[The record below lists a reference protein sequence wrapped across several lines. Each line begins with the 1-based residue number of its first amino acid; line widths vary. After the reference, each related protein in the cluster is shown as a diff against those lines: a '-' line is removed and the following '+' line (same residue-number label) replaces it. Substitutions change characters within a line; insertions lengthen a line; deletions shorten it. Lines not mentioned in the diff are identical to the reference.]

1 MPRYSKRSYRRPSQ
15 KSRLKKRWYFDA
27 SIPKSVPLI
36 GGSSLKMGSGNLSKR
51 SLNSIVKEVQ
61 LKNAVLKHK
70 VIDNAGTTATML
82 ANTHITHNPLGN
94 IPIGTGE
101 NARLSTDI
109 IVKSIMFH
117 FAITPNLLN
126 PAPLTNAPIFLRFM
140 WVRSETDVLA
150 SQDIF
155 GSGLGTSSLYISGF
169 SGTILSPLDK
179 DKVTILSD
187 TTVKIPQGNLSTINN
202 TILYKTE
209 CPLKDFPFRYSTPT
223 SAFSVVNKNVYL
235 VVFPYQDQG
244 VTGTTNICNYQFT
257 ADIQYVDSR

>member
-15 KSRLKKRWYFDA
+15 NSRLKKRWYFDA

-70 VIDNAGTTATML
+70 VIDTAATATML

-94 IPIGTGE
+94 IPVGTGE

-109 IVKSIMFH
+109 VIKSIIYH
-117 FAITPNLLN
+117 FTITPNLAN
-126 PAPLTNAPIFLRFM
+126 GAPLTNAPIFLRFM

-150 SQDIF
+150 SQDTF

-169 SGTILSPLDK
+169 SGTILAPLDK
-179 DKVTILSD
+179 DKVTVLSD
-187 TTVKIPQGNLSTINN
+187 TMVKIPQGNQATINN

-235 VVFPYQDQG
+235 VVFPYQEG
-244 VTGTTNICNYQFT
+244 ATTGTTNICNYQFT
-257 ADIQYVDSR
+257 TDIQYVDVR